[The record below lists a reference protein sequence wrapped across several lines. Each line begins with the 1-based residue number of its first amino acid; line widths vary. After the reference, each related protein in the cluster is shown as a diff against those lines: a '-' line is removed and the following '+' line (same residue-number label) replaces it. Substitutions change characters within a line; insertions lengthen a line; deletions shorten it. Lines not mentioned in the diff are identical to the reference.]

1 MVARAQK
8 VPVGQNQ
15 IHLRTDPSEREN
27 MVNGVALIAPAGRF
41 SEFVPSPR
49 IVADFC
55 GIVGIRKALC
65 AQLLQN
71 AARYRSAQ
79 PVVTLSARAL
89 GRRVEL
95 TVEDNGIG
103 IPAHELPRIFDR
115 GFTGS
120 NGRSRGGSTGMGL
133 YLARRLATA
142 LEIELRA
149 ASEEGKGTRMT
160 LLFPARE
167 NLSKL

>member
-1 MVARAQK
+1 MRKSVKTRKIRGGTWLALAVMFLFCLLSGCGRAESGEEPGDGESGRKLKVAATLFPYYDFVRQ
-8 VPVGQNQ
+8 
-15 IHLRTDPSEREN
+15 
-27 MVNGVALIAPAGRF
+27 VAG
-41 SEFVPSPR
+41 
-49 IVADFC
+49 D
-55 GIVGIRKALC
+55 
-65 AQLLQN
+65 Q
-71 AARYRSAQ
+71 
-79 PVVTLSARAL
+79 
-89 GRRVEL
+89 VEL

-133 YLARRLATA
+133 YLARRLAAA

>member
-1 MVARAQK
+1 MAGTVY
-8 VPVGQNQ
+8 
-15 IHLRTDPSEREN
+15 TDEKWAAFLL
-27 MVNGVALIAPAGRF
+27 G
-41 SEFVPSPR
+41 
-49 IVADFC
+49 
-55 GIVGIRKALC
+55 
-65 AQLLQN
+65 QLLQN
-71 AARYRSAQ
+71 AARYRRDRPVITLTAQ
-79 PVVTLSARAL
+79 PL
-89 GRRVEL
+89 GDRVAL
-95 TVEDNGIG
+95 TVADNGLG
-103 IPAHELPRIFDR
+103 IPAQELPRIFDR

-133 YLARRLATA
+133 YLARRLAAA

>member
-1 MVARAQK
+1 MRAETRDLDQR
-8 VPVGQNQ
+8 VY
-15 IHLRTDPSEREN
+15 TDGKW
-27 MVNGVALIAPAGRF
+27 VCFLLG
-41 SEFVPSPR
+41 
-49 IVADFC
+49 
-55 GIVGIRKALC
+55 
-65 AQLLQN
+65 QLLQN